1 MLRTWRES
9 GLLRWSQGR
18 RRQESKMTSLRFKV
32 DENLPIEVAV
42 VLRNAGFLAD
52 TVWDEGLSGASDQ
65 DIALVC
71 RQEGRALITLD
82 LDFAD
87 IRTYPP
93 EEYAGIIVLR
103 LRQQDK
109 ISVLAVM
116 QPLIS
121 LLQRESVRGHL
132 WIVDEKRVR
141 IR

>member
-1 MLRTWRES
+1 
-9 GLLRWSQGR
+9 
-18 RRQESKMTSLRFKV
+18 MTSLRFKV

-52 TVWDEGLSGASDQ
+52 TVWDEGLSGASDH